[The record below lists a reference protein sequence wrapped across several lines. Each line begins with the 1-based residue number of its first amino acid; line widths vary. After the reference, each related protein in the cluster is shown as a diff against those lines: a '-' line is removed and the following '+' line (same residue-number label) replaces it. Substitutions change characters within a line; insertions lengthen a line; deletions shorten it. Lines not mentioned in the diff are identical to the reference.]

1 MTGAIIPVCRWCCEA
16 PSAGPDGLCTPCHDV
31 RDRGE
36 IVIDG
41 WCPFMFC
48 LVGQPHA
55 HPVCP
60 DCGAVRYGNAF
71 CGTCKTLRGSELN
84 PHRLLDGSQ

>member
-1 MTGAIIPVCRWCCEA
+1 MFEHEVVIPG
-16 PSAGPDGLCTPCHDV
+16 S
-31 RDRGE
+31 
-36 IVIDG
+36 
-41 WCPFMFC
+41 CPFLTC

-71 CGTCKTLRGSELN
+71 CETCRDLRTDPN
-84 PHRLLDGSQ
+84 PHRLLTLDEEAAILGDADG